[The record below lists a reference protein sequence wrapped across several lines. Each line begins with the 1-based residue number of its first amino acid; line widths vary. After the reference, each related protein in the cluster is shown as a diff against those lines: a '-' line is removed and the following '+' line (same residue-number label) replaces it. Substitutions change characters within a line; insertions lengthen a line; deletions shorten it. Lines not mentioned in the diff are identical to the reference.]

1 MNGLYVNNQFRV
13 QQISFTL
20 LLLFV
25 FILFEHHVSEFVK
38 LTSFG
43 L

>member
-1 MNGLYVNNQFRV
+1 MAYMLITNLGY
-13 QQISFTL
+13 SKKSSTL